1 MYSRLRLVLPLIF
14 SVALGSALFA
24 TYQVRAEN
32 REQRNDLEIRAG
44 VLAESF
50 QENIEPLVQQGS
62 RRDLERIVEKFGH
75 REHVA
80 GIAVYNASG
89 QPLAVTSGSPAELRS
104 RPEIA
109 ATAGDEDR
117 GRGNF
122 ARLDGN
128 LMHVYA
134 LPLHGDSG
142 VIGTLVLLHDARYIT
157 AQTARMWRDSLLN
170 AALQT
175 LLITLIALLVVRW
188 RMMDPIARTAKWM
201 RTLRIGEVSV
211 FPGLPDGEEFEQ
223 LTREVTHMA
232 RDLGQ
237 ARAAAEEEA
246 RLRES
251 GESLW
256 TAERLR
262 VSVRNK
268 LQNCPLFVVSNR
280 EPYMHVRAEKQVQA
294 IVPASGLVTALEPIL
309 VACDGTWV
317 AHGSG
322 NADREMVDDRDHLRV
337 PPDDPRYTLRRV
349 WLSREE
355 EDGYYFGFANEGLW
369 PLCHTAHTR
378 PAFRPENWERYQ
390 CVNRRF
396 ADAVLA
402 EMSATEAPILLV
414 QDYHFALLP
423 RIVKEQRPDARVA
436 IFWHIPW
443 PNREVF
449 GICPWQTELLE
460 GLLGADLIGF
470 HTQSHC
476 NNFLESVDRTLEART

>member
-14 SVALGSALFA
+14 SVALGSVLFA

-32 REQRNDLEIRAG
+32 SGLRNDLAIRAG
-44 VLAESF
+44 ALAESF
-50 QENIEPLVQQGS
+50 QENIEPLLQQGS
-62 RRDLERIVEKFGH
+62 RKDLERTVERLGR

-80 GIAVYNASG
+80 GIAVYNTNG
-89 QPLAVTSGSPAELRS
+89 DPLSVTSGLPAELRP

-109 ATAGDEDR
+109 ASASSEDR
-117 GRGNF
+117 GRGDF
-122 ARLDGN
+122 TRLNGT

-134 LPLHGDSG
+134 VPLHQDES
-142 VIGTLVLLHDARYIT
+142 VIGTLVLYQDAQYIT

-170 AALQT
+170 AVLQT
-175 LLITLIALLVVRW
+175 LLITLIGSFVIRW
-188 RMMDPIARTAKWM
+188 RFMDPIARTAKWM
-201 RTLRIGEVSV
+201 RTLRIGGVSV
-211 FPGLPDGEEFEQ
+211 LPGLPDGEEFEQ
-223 LTREVTHMA
+223 LTQEMTHLA

-262 VSVRNK
+262 VSVRNR

-280 EPYMHVRAEKQVQA
+280 EPYMHVRAEKHLQT

-309 VACDGTWV
+309 VACDGTWI

-322 NADREMVDDRDHLRV
+322 NADREMVDDQDHLRV
-337 PPDDPRYTLRRV
+337 PPDNPRYTLRRV
-349 WLSREE
+349 WLNREE

-402 EMSATEAPILLV
+402 EISATEAPILLV

-423 RIVKEQRPDARVA
+423 RMVKEQRPDARVA

-443 PNREVF
+443 PNRGSV
-449 GICPWQTELLE
+449 WHLSV
-460 GLLGADLIGF
+460 ADGVAGGPARRRPDRI
-470 HTQSHC
+470 SHPIP
-476 NNFLESVDRTLEART
+476 LQ